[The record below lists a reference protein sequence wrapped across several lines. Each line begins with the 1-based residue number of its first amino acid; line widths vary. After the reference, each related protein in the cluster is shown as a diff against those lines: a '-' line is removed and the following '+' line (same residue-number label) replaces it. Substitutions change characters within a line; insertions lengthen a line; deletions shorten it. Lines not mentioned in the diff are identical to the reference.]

1 MSLNRTV
8 LTFPVTIVEHVN
20 INARQSFVV
29 FLLGANIEAESP
41 DINEISTA
49 IPPKTPLEINPAMTS
64 LCGCEKAMF

>member
-41 DINEISTA
+41 DINDISTVM
-49 IPPKTPLEINPAMTS
+49 PPKTPLEINPPIIS
-64 LCGCEKAMF
+64 LCGCEKPTV